1 MTVALT
7 IPLLAL
13 GCAKAEDQAS
23 AGDKAS
29 AKTEAPKD
37 DSPVPEKKEAK
48 AKDPHEVEGVK
59 GKLSPDDVETLL
71 EDGKAHVFDANSEK
85 TRKKFGVVPGAKLL
99 TSYKDYDLGILPEDK
114 ASKLVFYCSNLQCSA
129 AGKGAKRAVVAG
141 YTDVNLMPQGIM
153 GWADSGK
160 DVKKL

>member
-1 MTVALT
+1 MS
-7 IPLLAL
+7 IS
-13 GCAKAEDQAS
+13 K
-23 AGDKAS
+23 
-29 AKTEAPKD
+29 
-37 DSPVPEKKEAK
+37 
-48 AKDPHEVEGVK
+48 
-59 GKLSPDDVETLL
+59 
-71 EDGKAHVFDANSEK
+71 
-85 TRKKFGVVPGAKLL
+85 RKRRCCCSSYTFKPYFFYIKLL